1 MNFATYLQFALALVF
16 VLGLILLLAWAVRR
30 FGWFAQVIP
39 VRAGKKRL
47 AVVDMAVV
55 DAKRRLILVRR
66 DDKEHLLLVG
76 ANSETVVET
85 GIPAGPRAEDKG
97 E

>member
-16 VLGLILLLAWAVRR
+16 VLGLIVLLAWAVRR

-39 VRAGKKRL
+39 VRAGKKRI

-66 DDKEHLLLVG
+66 DDMEHLLLIG
-76 ANSETVVET
+76 ANSETVVES
-85 GIPAGPRAEDKG
+85 GIPAGAPPEPKS

>member
-1 MNFATYLQFALALVF
+1 MNFTTYLQFALALVF
-16 VLGLILLLAWAVRR
+16 VLGLIVLLAWAVRR

-39 VRAGKKRL
+39 VRAGKKRI

-66 DDKEHLLLVG
+66 DDTEHLLLVG
-76 ANSETVVET
+76 ANSETVVES
-85 GIPAGPRAEDKG
+85 GIPAGASADGKSE
-97 E
+97 